1 MLRVQPRR
9 VETVADFHDQLPRDR
24 VLRKVP
30 HGDELASE
38 EGMNTTLSG
47 PRSRRRRFEAVM
59 LSLVIV
65 AVVVAT
71 MALAALCVLLIVGF
85 A

>member
-1 MLRVQPRR
+1 
-9 VETVADFHDQLPRDR
+9 
-24 VLRKVP
+24 
-30 HGDELASE
+30 
-38 EGMNTTLSG
+38 MNTTLSG